1 MTLNIDY
8 GELNVL
14 KSIFKKSIKHGLLRA
29 SLSGQILKKKKIT
42 VEVNTLRDFLH

>member
-14 KSIFKKSIKHGLLRA
+14 KSFFFFLKSIKHGLLRA
-29 SLSGQILKKKKIT
+29 SLSGQILKKKYIYC
-42 VEVNTLRDFLH
+42 

>member
-14 KSIFKKSIKHGLLRA
+14 KSIFFKSIKHGLLRA
-29 SLSGQILKKKKIT
+29 SLSGQILKKIFT
-42 VEVNTLRDFLH
+42 IEVNTLRDYLH